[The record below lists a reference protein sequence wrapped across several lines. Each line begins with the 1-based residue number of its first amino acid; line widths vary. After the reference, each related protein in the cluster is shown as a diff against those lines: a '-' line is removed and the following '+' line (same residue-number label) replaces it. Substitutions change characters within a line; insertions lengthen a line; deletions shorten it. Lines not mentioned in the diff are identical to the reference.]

1 MTYRRMILGSLLG
14 VLVATQASA
23 LVTTVSIGAGSITR
37 VPYTPP
43 PPPLPQP
50 PVPASV
56 PIVTARTTNTISL
69 HWYLQDTVTSSQ
81 LETSIGDENWSVLQT
96 YGAGKSGDAF
106 DYTDGGGISALPSGG
121 FAVARMASTSR
132 LVATTSVATTG
143 VATSGLRLPRTLA
156 SDSLYCYRVRS
167 FNVNGSSVSAEQ
179 CVYTKEYVTDSDGKP
194 ITRPVI
200 RAQIVIH
207 TAAVSGANTDDP
219 VAVILGDSVT
229 WLDYPQDDFELDH
242 TDAYDLKLDSISE
255 IGDIESL
262 TIWKTGSNAW
272 CIAGLDLLV
281 NDQGASE
288 DGYILYSH
296 DFGNEPGGCHWLNDG
311 AIGSDSFTVTH
322 QQLRAYPGWYSFN
335 PAIVPVI
342 PASELKS
349 QVEMFLGDAFHGT
362 AAYWGDN
369 GSVNLTPHPDQN
381 TIHVDSHFKVE
392 VTGPN
397 PDVDLSFDLVV
408 SGGCQPDGT
417 LNLSIDP
424 ENVHTDASLGI
435 VGSLE
440 GFFACTADLSRPT
453 CIQVGTEDAIRKAF
467 HAPSTGFSAYAGGL
481 CNVPYQWVIYPNGD
495 INLGL

>member
-1 MTYRRMILGSLLG
+1 MTYRRMILGSLLA
-14 VLVATQASA
+14 VLVATEASA
-23 LVTTVSIGAGSITR
+23 LVTTVSIGGSLTR

-43 PPPLPQP
+43 PPPPPQP
-50 PVPASV
+50 PAAPSV
-56 PIVTARTTNTISL
+56 PSVTARTTNTISL
-69 HWYLQDTVTSSQ
+69 HWSLRDTVDSSQ
-81 LETSIGDENWSVLQT
+81 LETSIGDENWSVLKT
-96 YGAGKSGDAF
+96 YGTGKSGDAF
-106 DYTDGGGISALPSGG
+106 DYTDGGGITAYPTGSL
-121 FAVARMASTSR
+121 AVARMAWTSP
-132 LVATTSVATTG
+132 LVLVTG
-143 VATSGLRLPRTLA
+143 VTTTTSGLYRLPRTLA
-156 SDSLYCYRVRS
+156 SDSLYCYRVRA
-167 FNVNGSSVSAEQ
+167 FNVNGSSVSPEQ
-179 CVYTKEYVTDSDGKP
+179 CAYTKEYVTDSDGKQ

-207 TAAVSGANTDDP
+207 TAAVSDANTDDP

-229 WLDYPQDDFELDH
+229 WLDYPQDDFERDH
-242 TDAYDLKLDSISE
+242 TDAYDLKLDTIAE

-262 TIWKTGSNAW
+262 TIWKTGGNAW
-272 CIAGLDLLV
+272 CIAGFDLLV

-288 DGYILYSH
+288 DGYIAYSR

-342 PASELKS
+342 PATELKS

-362 AAYWGDN
+362 AAYWGDG
-369 GSVNLTPHPDQN
+369 GSVTLTPHPDQN
-381 TIHVDSHFKVE
+381 TIHVDSHFKAE
-392 VTGPN
+392 VDGPN

-417 LNLSIDP
+417 LSLSIDP

-467 HAPSTGFSAYAGGL
+467 HAPSAGFSAYAGGL
-481 CNVPYQWVIYPNGD
+481 CNTPYQWVMYANGD